1 MQAELQKARALRTH
15 LTDAE
20 QLLWRHLRM
29 RQMAGCKFRRQRPIG
44 RYIVDFV
51 CLERNVIVELD
62 GGQHAE
68 QQRYDESRD
77 RWLNGQ
83 GFEVLRFWNDEVLT
97 KIDDVKEAIYR
108 ALTEPPPAS
117 SPEAGEES

>member
-1 MQAELQKARALRTH
+1 MQAELEKARALRSQ

-20 QLLWRHLRM
+20 QVLWRHLRM
-29 RQMAGCKFRRQRPIG
+29 RQIGGCKFRRQRPIG

-51 CLERNVIVELD
+51 CLERKLIVELD

-68 QQRYDESRD
+68 QQHYDRSRD

-83 GFEVLRFWNDEVLT
+83 GYEVLRFWNDEVLT
-97 KIDDVKEAIYR
+97 KIDDVKGAIYR
-108 ALTEPPPAS
+108 ALTEPPPSS
-117 SPEAGEES
+117 SPDAGEES